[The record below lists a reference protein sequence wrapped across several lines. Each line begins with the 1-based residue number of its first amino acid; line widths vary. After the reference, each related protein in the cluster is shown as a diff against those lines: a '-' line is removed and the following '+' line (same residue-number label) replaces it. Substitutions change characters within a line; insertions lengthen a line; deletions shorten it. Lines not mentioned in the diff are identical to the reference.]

1 MRDTYNKI
9 RNKRISAMKHG
20 QMKRARFQSSK
31 RTTAFLRILQQ
42 VFPDATTN
50 EDPYKWEWKLI
61 TTKGDAKV
69 TILKMMKTMRDL
81 DDSGHLWRKWD
92 FDAPE
97 RLQQQRLAAHM
108 HSIKRTFMS

>member
-1 MRDTYNKI
+1 VRDTYNKI

-69 TILKMMKTMRDL
+69 TILKMMKAMRDL
-81 DDSGHLWRKWD
+81 DDSGHLWHKWD

-97 RLQQQRLAAHM
+97 RLQHQRLAAHI
-108 HSIKRTFMS
+108 HSIKRTFMA